1 MAAVQ
6 AKLSITRGAKAQNV
20 VLAAGA
26 AISGSDAMFV
36 NIDQTL
42 MSKFEALQALDE
54 LRKYVHE
61 HGWPISGA

>member
-26 AISGSDAMFV
+26 TIGGSDAMFL

-42 MSKFEALQALDE
+42 MSKGEALQQIDE
-54 LRKYVHE
+54 IRKYVFE
-61 HGWPISGA
+61 HNWPISGA